1 LGRIRNLSICKIEE
15 EEEEEN
21 DATLVGAQ
29 MDNFPDARL

>member
-15 EEEEEN
+15 EEEEEEN

-29 MDNFPDARL
+29 NG